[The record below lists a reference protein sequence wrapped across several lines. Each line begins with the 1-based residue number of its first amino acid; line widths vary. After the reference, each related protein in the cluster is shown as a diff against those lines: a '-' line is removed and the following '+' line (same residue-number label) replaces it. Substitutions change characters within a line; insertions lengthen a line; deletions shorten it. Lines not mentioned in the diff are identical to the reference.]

1 MQYYISNIIFLFY
14 SIRYLNA
21 VKYTRRL
28 STEYPPELRRV
39 PGLIESTAT
48 VYITWPYANAE
59 LHKKRKAK
67 KAGFTSHKHQSIS
80 AGDHLVARCNLYV
93 LFSLLKYI

>member
-28 STEYPPELRRV
+28 STEFPPELRRV
-39 PGLIESTAT
+39 PGLIESTGIGM
-48 VYITWPYANAE
+48 VWYRQEVPLCVIKE
-59 LHKKRKAK
+59 
-67 KAGFTSHKHQSIS
+67 
-80 AGDHLVARCNLYV
+80 
-93 LFSLLKYI
+93 SLK

>member
-28 STEYPPELRRV
+28 STEYLPELRRV
-39 PGLIESTAT
+39 PGLIESTA
-48 VYITWPYANAE
+48 
-59 LHKKRKAK
+59 
-67 KAGFTSHKHQSIS
+67 S
-80 AGDHLVARCNLYV
+80 AVNWVVSWSMAAMLDYYYYYH
-93 LFSLLKYI
+93 